1 MPNLVQHVASRVEK
15 LIKERK
21 KKKENLIVSTP

>member
-1 MPNLVQHVASRVEK
+1 MKEDKSYPSPTEEEK

-21 KKKENLIVSTP
+21 KKFNTERDKI